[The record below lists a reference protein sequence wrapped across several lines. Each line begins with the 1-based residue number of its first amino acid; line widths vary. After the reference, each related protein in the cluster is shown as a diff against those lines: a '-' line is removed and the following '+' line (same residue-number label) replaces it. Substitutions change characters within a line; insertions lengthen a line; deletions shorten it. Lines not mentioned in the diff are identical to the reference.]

1 MGMIGIEP
9 ISTHPQ
15 RVIITIKLHYNNNN
29 KELIANSIGRVIA
42 F

>member
-9 ISTHPQ
+9 IITHPQ
-15 RVIITIKLHYNNNN
+15 RVIITNLTT
-29 KELIANSIGRVIA
+29 LIANSIGRVIA